1 MKTDFLIPFDNV
13 PYFTIEGFKQST
25 GMDSSHAVRMLLHR
39 WVQAGHLLPLK
50 KGVYMTRR
58 FHEQHRQDSAFSPAV
73 SAILLP
79 QSYISLEYVLQEY
92 NVLTEV
98 TYTVTC
104 VTTKNT
110 RTIANGLG
118 TFWYRSIRPD
128 LYSGFVI
135 EEYLGIR
142 YARATLAKALFDYL
156 YFRPIPA
163 SYRVEKFNLADEL
176 RLNLDEIDVSMQ
188 AEFAGFVDS
197 SGSRKMHEILTN
209 LRRQPWQH

>member
-1 MKTDFLIPFDNV
+1 MKTDLLIPFDNV

-25 GMDSSHAVRMLLHR
+25 GMNLSHAVRMLLHR
-39 WVQAGHLLPLK
+39 WAQAGHLLPLK

-58 FHEQHRQDSAFSPAV
+58 FYEQHRQDGAFSAAV

-98 TYTVTC
+98 TYAVTC
-104 VTTKNT
+104 VTIKNT

-128 LYSGFVI
+128 LYSGFEI

-156 YFRPIPA
+156 YFRPIPT
-163 SYRVEKFNLADEL
+163 SYRVEKFKLADEL
-176 RLNLDEIDVSMQ
+176 RLNLDEIDASAQ
-188 AEFAGFVDS
+188 TEFAGFVDA
-197 SGSRKMHEILTN
+197 SGSRKMHEILVN
-209 LRRQPWQH
+209 LRRKPWQP